1 MTDTVTSRASQKRG
15 KGGSRKGIPN
25 VATQDA
31 RAAIGKFVDSN
42 AHRLTKWL
50 DQVSDG
56 VTDASGDYVVKP
68 NPERA
73 FAMFQSVIEYHVP
86 KLARSEITGAD
97 GGPVLVMAT
106 QQDVDI

>member
-1 MTDTVTSRASQKRG
+1 MTDTVTARASQNRG

-25 VATQDA
+25 IVTQDA
-31 RAAIGKFVDSN
+31 RAAIGKFVDGN

-56 VTDASGDYVVKP
+56 VTDAGGDYVVKP

-97 GGPVLVMAT
+97 GGAV
-106 QQDVDI
+106 DVSLRVVFGKD